1 MRNLI
6 FQNES
11 LPKIVEMNFKQEAA
25 KMAVI
30 FIQNGF
36 SVGLGAGATMA
47 YMVDYLREAKPDI
60 QLYTSSS
67 ATKILLQQ
75 KGFQVNDIV
84 TASYLDIYFDGCD
97 QFDKDLNALKS
108 GGGIHTM
115 EKLLAS
121 MAKEFVLVGDES
133 KYAEQLGTKYPLVIE
148 VLPQAISFVTVEV
161 KKLFA
166 NTKMVTC
173 LDSKTNQP
181 VLTGNG
187 NCLIDIW
194 FTELPELSHLNPL
207 LKTITGVIETSLF
220 FNMATKAIVA
230 GAEGTTVKERK

>member
-1 MRNLI
+1 MD
-6 FQNES
+6 
-11 LPKIVEMNFKQEAA
+11 FKQEAA
-25 KMAVI
+25 KKAVT

-47 YMVDYLREAKPDI
+47 FMVDYLREAKPDI

-67 ATKILLQQ
+67 ATKMLLQQ
-75 KGFQVNDIV
+75 NGFIVNDIA
-84 TASYLDIYFDGCD
+84 TISYLDIYFDGCD

-133 KYAEQLGTKYPLVIE
+133 KYADKLGTKFPLVLE
-148 VLPQAISFVTVEV
+148 VLPQAFSYIPA
-161 KKLFA
+161 KLKELFP
-166 NTKMVTC
+166 
-173 LDSKTNQP
+173 DSKSEVRRDSETNNIIF
-181 VLTGNG
+181 TGNG
-187 NCLIDIW
+187 NYLINVW
-194 FTELPELSHLNPL
+194 FTQLPELSHINPL

-220 FNMATKAIVA
+220 YNMAGKAVIA
-230 GAEGTTVKERK
+230 GAEGIKVIEKKG